1 MTPPPVAGEWNAG
14 APRSPAAHHFAPDR
28 VSAPVHPDPD
38 GPGRPSRQIRIRD
51 VAEHL
56 RDVLRVGPPD
66 GHDRVITGI
75 SDDSRTVQPGDLYV
89 ALPGHH
95 VHGLDFAAEA
105 GSRGAVAGL
114 SDRPSHLLP
123 TFVVDRPRDVVGPLA
138 SWILGHPSHDL
149 QVHGITGTN
158 GKTSA
163 TYLLDTAL
171 SANGVVTGMIG
182 GVVVRG
188 PTGVRA
194 ATRTTPEAA
203 VVHRTLAEFRDQ
215 AVQAVTL
222 EVSSHGIS
230 QGRIDGV
237 RFRTVA
243 FTNLGPDHL
252 DFHHTMEQYFA
263 AKAALFTADRAQ
275 AAVVN
280 IDDEYGRRL
289 AASAEVPVWTH
300 STRDARADIYA
311 DTIRCDLHGT
321 TFTVHTPSGRAPV
334 RLSLLGPHQ
343 VANALT
349 ALTSV
354 AAADGDVLHAAAG
367 LETLAG
373 VPGRLERV
381 DAGEGVLALVDYMH
395 NTSGQRELLP
405 FLRSLAPE
413 RRLVL
418 VISATG
424 ERDPGKRFPLGHTA
438 ATYADVVVVTDD
450 SPLSE
455 DPRVLR
461 DAVAEGAFAARSARV
476 VVEPDR
482 HRAFEIAVA
491 HTGPGDVV
499 VVAGRGCEPRLV
511 SGETIQLFDDRDE
524 LRQALHRARR
534 RPVSRVHRP

>member
-1 MTPPPVAGEWNAG
+1 MHT
-14 APRSPAAHHFAPDR
+14 
-28 VSAPVHPDPD
+28 DPD
-38 GPGRPSRQIRIRD
+38 DPCRPTRRIQVRD

-56 RDVLRVGPPD
+56 HDVMRSGPQG

-75 SDDSRTVQPGDLYV
+75 SDDSRAVRPGDLYV

-95 VHGLDFAAEA
+95 AHGLEFEAEA
-105 GSRGAVAGL
+105 ATHGAVAVL
-114 SDRPSHLLP
+114 SDRPSRLLP
-123 TFVVDRPRDVVGPLA
+123 TFVVDRPREVVGPLA

-171 SANGVVTGMIG
+171 AATGVVTGMIG

-188 PTGVRA
+188 PAGTRP
-194 ATRTTPEAA
+194 ATRTTPEAS

-215 AVQAVTL
+215 GVQAVTL

-230 QGRIDGV
+230 QGRVDGV

-243 FTNLGPDHL
+243 FTNLGRDHL

-263 AKAALFTADRAQ
+263 AKAALFTADRTQ
-275 AAVVN
+275 TAVVN

-289 AASAEVPVWTH
+289 AASVDVPLWTH
-300 STRDARADIYA
+300 STRDPRADVYA

-321 TFTVHTPSGRAPV
+321 TFTVHTPAGSAPV

-349 ALTSV
+349 ALTSGGPPSTATSCRPRRV
-354 AAADGDVLHAAAG
+354 WKPRGCARPTRTRRHRRRRSRARGLHAQHVRATRTAALPPVARPRAATG
-367 LETLAG
+367 
-373 VPGRLERV
+373 PR
-381 DAGEGVLALVDYMH
+381 D
-395 NTSGQRELLP
+395 QRDRRT
-405 FLRSLAPE
+405 RSRQA
-413 RRLVL
+413 
-418 VISATG
+418 ISARAHR
-424 ERDPGKRFPLGHTA
+424 RDLRRRGGRDRRQSPLGGPA
-438 ATYADVVVVTDD
+438 
-450 SPLSE
+450 
-455 DPRVLR
+455 VLR

-476 VVEPDR
+476 VVEADR
-482 HRAFEIAVA
+482 RRAFDIAVA

-511 SGETIQLFDDRDE
+511 SGDMVQVFDDRDE
-524 LRQALHRARR
+524 LRRALRRAQH
-534 RPVSRVHRP
+534 RPVSRVPRP

>member
-1 MTPPPVAGEWNAG
+1 MRPTHVAGEEHAG
-14 APRSPAAHHFAPDR
+14 GAWSPAAHHSAPDR
-28 VSAPVHPDPD
+28 VSAPVHTDPD
-38 GPGRPSRQIRIRD
+38 DPRRPIRRIQVRD

-56 RDVLRVGPPD
+56 RGVLRSGPAD
-66 GHDRVITGI
+66 RHDHVITGI
-75 SDDSRTVQPGDLYV
+75 SDDSRTVRPGDLYV

-95 VHGLDFAAEA
+95 AHGLDFEAEA
-105 GSRGAVAGL
+105 ATHRAVAVL
-114 SDRPSHLLP
+114 SDRPSRLLP
-123 TFVVDRPRDVVGPLA
+123 AFVVDRPRGVVGPLA

-171 SANGVVTGMIG
+171 AATGVVTGMIG

-188 PTGVRA
+188 PAGTRP
-194 ATRTTPEAA
+194 ATRTTPEAS

-215 AVQAVTL
+215 GVQAVTL

-230 QGRIDGV
+230 QGRVDGV

-263 AKAALFTADRAQ
+263 AKAALFTADRTQ
-275 AAVVN
+275 TAVVN

-289 AASAEVPVWTH
+289 AASVDVPLWTH
-300 STRDARADIYA
+300 STCDARADVYA
-311 DTIRCDLHGT
+311 DSIRCDLHGT
-321 TFTVHTPSGRAPV
+321 CFTVHTPAGSAPV

-354 AAADGDVLHAAAG
+354 AAVDGDVLQAAAG

-476 VVEPDR
+476 VVEADR
-482 HRAFEIAVA
+482 RRAFDIAVA

-511 SGETIQLFDDRDE
+511 SGDTVQVFDDRDE
-524 LRQALHRARR
+524 LRRALHRAQR
-534 RPVSRVHRP
+534 RPVSHVPSP